1 MTSLFAPARPRIRL
15 AAVLFATAATVPA
28 LLGATTPAPF
38 TVDKSP
44 WLAPGHAPG
53 ATVPGTTVPGAAAV
67 PGAAEPGPAAPGS
80 AGRPNVHHLAP
91 GASVQAAVDAA
102 RPGDVV
108 ELAAGTFPG
117 SVTLATDG
125 VTLRGQGNRTV
136 LVPDPAD
143 RSACAAAGNGL
154 CVTGVADDRGMP
166 VRPVSGAVVESLAV
180 AGFPKSGIAAAVTDR
195 LTVHEVSSHDNGL
208 QGISVEMSTRT
219 VLTDNE
225 ARDNGQAG
233 IFVANWFDR
242 KGGALET
249 RGTQVA
255 GNRLT
260 DNRIGL
266 QLRRVRDLTAIGN
279 LAYGNCG
286 GIFVVGD
293 DGVPRAGSLTVSD
306 NVVRANNR
314 YCAPN
319 PRLDAVQGTGIL
331 LTGTEDVVVSD
342 NQVADHSGTSPM
354 SGGIV
359 LYPSVVGAPNA
370 RAVITGN
377 MLSDNQPA
385 DIADLDQ
392 DTGSSFTNN
401 ACRTSQPAGH
411 C

>member
-1 MTSLFAPARPRIRL
+1 MTSLFAPVRPRTRL
-15 AAVLFATAATVPA
+15 AAVLLVSAAAVPA
-28 LLGATTPAPF
+28 LLGATP
-38 TVDKSP
+38 
-44 WLAPGHAPG
+44 
-53 ATVPGTTVPGAAAV
+53 VPGPLAGVARPVFDAAA
-67 PGAAEPGPAAPGS
+67 
-80 AGRPNVHHLAP
+80 RPRVHHLPP

-108 ELAAGTFPG
+108 ELGAGDYPG
-117 SVTLATDG
+117 SVTLSTDG
-125 VTLRGQGNRTV
+125 VTLRGQGNRSV

-143 RSACAAAGNGL
+143 GSACARAGNGV
-154 CVTGVADDRGMP
+154 CVTGVADDRGEP
-166 VRPVSGAVVESLAV
+166 VRPVSGAVVERLAV
-180 AGFPKSGIAAAVTDR
+180 AGFAKSGIAAAVTDR
-195 LTVHEVSSHDNGL
+195 LAVRQVASHGNGL

-219 VLTDNE
+219 VLVDNE

-249 RGTQVA
+249 RGTEVT

-266 QLRRVRDLTAIGN
+266 QLRRVRDLKATAN
-279 LAYGNCG
+279 LVSGNCG

-319 PRLDAVQGTGIL
+319 PRLDAVQGSGIL
-331 LTGTEDVVVSD
+331 LTGTEDVAVSD
-342 NQVADHSGTSPM
+342 NLVADHSGNSPM

-370 RAVITGN
+370 RARITGN
-377 MLSDNQPA
+377 RLSDNLPA
-385 DIADLDQ
+385 DLADLDQ
-392 DTGSSFTNN
+392 GTGDAFTNN
-401 ACRTSQPAGH
+401 SCRTSQPAGH

>member
-1 MTSLFAPARPRIRL
+1 MTPLFTSTRPRTRL
-15 AAVLFATAATVPA
+15 AAALLASAATVPT
-28 LLGATTPAPF
+28 LLAAAPVPASPFAVASPTFPTAPAP
-38 TVDKSP
+38 TVARPNLTRPDAARP
-44 WLAPGHAPG
+44 N
-53 ATVPGTTVPGAAAV
+53 ATRPNAA
-67 PGAAEPGPAAPGS
+67 G
-80 AGRPNVHHLAP
+80 PNVHRVQP

-108 ELAAGTFPG
+108 ELAAGNYPG
-117 SVTLATDG
+117 SVTIATDG
-125 VTLRGQGNRTV
+125 VTLRGQGNRSV

-143 RSACAAAGNGL
+143 HSACAAAGNGL

-180 AGFPKSGIAAAVTDR
+180 TGFAKNGIAAAVTDK
-195 LTVHEVSSHDNGL
+195 LTVHQVASHDNGL

-219 VLTDNE
+219 VLTENE

-249 RGTQVA
+249 RGTQVSA
-255 GNRLT
+255 NRLT
-260 DNRIGL
+260 GNRIGL
-266 QLRRVRDLTAIGN
+266 QLRRVRDLTATGN
-279 LAYGNCG
+279 LASGNCG

-293 DGVPRAGSLTVSD
+293 DGVPRAGSLSVTN

-314 YCAPN
+314 YCEPN
-319 PRLDAVQGTGIL
+319 PRLDSVQGTGIL
-331 LTGTEDVVVSD
+331 LTGTEDVVVSE
-342 NQVADHSGTSPM
+342 NLVTDHSGTSPM

-370 RAVITGN
+370 RAVVT
-377 MLSDNQPA
+377 DNILLDNLPV
-385 DIADLDQ
+385 DLADLDQ
-392 DTGSSFTNN
+392 RNGSSFMTNS
-401 ACRTSQPAGH
+401 CRTSQPAGH

>member
-1 MTSLFAPARPRIRL
+1 MTPLFTSTRPRTRL
-15 AAVLFATAATVPA
+15 AAALLASAATVPT
-28 LLGATTPAPF
+28 LLAAAPVPASPFAVASPAFPIATAP
-38 TVDKSP
+38 TVARPNLTRPDATRP
-44 WLAPGHAPG
+44 NAPGPNAPG
-53 ATVPGTTVPGAAAV
+53 
-67 PGAAEPGPAAPGS
+67 
-80 AGRPNVHHLAP
+80 PNVHRVQP

-108 ELAAGTFPG
+108 ELAAGNYPG
-117 SVTLATDG
+117 SVTIATDG
-125 VTLRGQGNRTV
+125 VTLRGQGNRSV

-143 RSACAAAGNGL
+143 HSACAAAGNGL

-180 AGFPKSGIAAAVTDR
+180 AGFAKNGIAAAVTDK
-195 LTVHEVSSHDNGL
+195 LTVHQVASHDNGL

-219 VLTDNE
+219 VLTENE

-255 GNRLT
+255 ANRLT
-260 DNRIGL
+260 GNRIGL
-266 QLRRVRDLTAIGN
+266 QLRRVRDLTATGN
-279 LAYGNCG
+279 LASGNCG

-293 DGVPRAGSLTVSD
+293 DGVPRAGSLSVAN

-314 YCAPN
+314 YCEPN
-319 PRLDAVQGTGIL
+319 PRLDSVQGTGIL
-331 LTGTEDVVVSD
+331 LTGTEDVVVSE
-342 NQVADHSGTSPM
+342 NLVTDHSGTSPM

-370 RAVITGN
+370 RAVVT
-377 MLSDNQPA
+377 DNILA
-385 DIADLDQ
+385 DNLPVDLADLDQ
-392 DTGSSFTNN
+392 RNGSSFMTNS
-401 ACRTSQPAGH
+401 CRTSQPAGH